1 MTGDL
6 DFLSMTTEQ
15 EYQEVIHEETEVI
28 IPVFKKNKKRVN
40 SQAQT
45 INLIKGRAV
54 RSRLALIRK
63 QYNDE
68 LIADRY
74 KLTADRIIEN
84 ARNLVKRRVREE
96 YENTLK
102 YPQETMTE
110 AEFSQMRLANHNF
123 KNPPRKE
130 ISKPIPEFTHC

>member
-1 MTGDL
+1 MTSDL
-6 DFLSMTTEQ
+6 DSLSMTTEQ
-15 EYQEVIHEETEVI
+15 EYQEVIPEETEVI
-28 IPVFKKNKKRVN
+28 IPVFKENKKHIN

-45 INLIKGRAV
+45 DNLTKGRAV

-84 ARNLVKRRVREE
+84 ARDLVKRRVREE
-96 YENTLK
+96 YENNLK

-110 AEFSQMRLANHNF
+110 AEFNQIGLANHNF
-123 KNPPRKE
+123 KNPTIKE
-130 ISKPIPEFTHC
+130 ISKPIPEFTYF